1 MRFLGYDKQL
11 LIHDESG
18 QAIVRNHYHVRRTMR
33 LCELILITEGT
44 LYIHQ
49 KEDLPVKAG
58 EIALILPDEEHF
70 GYASS
75 DFKMHWTHFY
85 LPDDY
90 SVSEEKGG
98 RAISIPVHFKPER
111 MDRLVILSNLLESYP
126 RTAATQDVRN
136 GLITTIMAELA
147 SLFAASQAG
156 IPKHGKRFHTI
167 INFILSNLGHNT
179 ALDVR
184 TIAETFGYNEKYL
197 YSLFRKNLNVTPH
210 RYITDRKLDMA
221 VERLLNTSDTV
232 AAIALDLGYESPQHF
247 MKQFKRRFGVTPSQF
262 RDKQLFNIELYFD
275 DSNK

>member
-98 RAISIPVHFKPER
+98 RAISMPSRPTITVW
-111 MDRLVILSNLLESYP
+111 IS
-126 RTAATQDVRN
+126 TRN
-136 GLITTIMAELA
+136 
-147 SLFAASQAG
+147 SS
-156 IPKHGKRFHTI
+156 R
-167 INFILSNLGHNT
+167 
-179 ALDVR
+179 
-184 TIAETFGYNEKYL
+184 
-197 YSLFRKNLNVTPH
+197 
-210 RYITDRKLDMA
+210 
-221 VERLLNTSDTV
+221 
-232 AAIALDLGYESPQHF
+232 AICCSP
-247 MKQFKRRFGVTPSQF
+247 
-262 RDKQLFNIELYFD
+262 
-275 DSNK
+275 